1 MKRNKSLHLVLL
13 DGGWWYQWWFILP
26 KRHHRELWTALITRK
41 QLKKTQ
47 LIGIWFLAVQFPCKT
62 NGGAAWYWWTLSR
75 LITRDFFGSSTVDK
89 TNVDGMEHLETEKK
103 GLEFWKKDLDLEL
116 KKSLHEPRSQKGA
129 TSESK
134 PMNMY
139 LKTRVA
145 RTGTWRNIAK
155 LPRKRTHRFRKR
167 RLQEKL
173 MELCVLW
180 QSYGQEKWK
189 SKQKENTNKC
199 KIG

>member
-1 MKRNKSLHLVLL
+1 MVPMVVHSTETSPSRTLKRTNYAQTTKKNAVDQDLVS
-13 DGGWWYQWWFILP
+13 
-26 KRHHRELWTALITRK
+26 
-41 QLKKTQ
+41 
-47 LIGIWFLAVQFPCKT
+47 
-62 NGGAAWYWWTLSR
+62 GGAVSMQNKWGGGLILMNVVAPHYAEFFWEQYCRQNQRRRYGALWDGKKR
-75 LITRDFFGSSTVDK
+75 LGILK
-89 TNVDGMEHLETEKK
+89 EKL
-103 GLEFWKKDLDLEL
+103 GLGV

-145 RTGTWRNIAK
+145 RTGTWRNIAR
-155 LPRKRTHRFRKR
+155 LPRKRTRRFRKR

>member
-1 MKRNKSLHLVLL
+1 MVPMVVQSTETSPSRTLNCTN
-13 DGGWWYQWWFILP
+13 YAQ
-26 KRHHRELWTALITRK
+26 TT
-41 QLKKTQ
+41 KKKQ

-62 NGGAAWYWWTLSR
+62 NGGVAWYWWTLSR

-155 LPRKRTHRFRKR
+155 LPRKR